1 MRAALFYCA
10 ALLGADPAFAQEVAA
25 AGAER
30 AEDAAGAAPMA
41 PATTGTLDLETVLR
55 SAQTHFPAV
64 LEAEERRRAAE
75 GRALSAEGG
84 FDTQLSTTGRARASG
99 FYDGRSLG
107 TKLEKPIAPLGATVF
122 GGYRVSGG
130 DFPIYEDYDF
140 TNRGGEVSVGVALSL
155 LRDRDID
162 ERRFR
167 RLDAALGLDAA
178 DLDLTLARVRVQHQ
192 AMRAYYDWAFA
203 RARLE
208 VFKALRDVAAARQ
221 TNLAQQVERG
231 ARAALVLTENRQN
244 VLRRDILVADAEQ
257 ALAVAAT
264 RLSLY
269 YRDADG
275 QPLTPAPTAEP
286 ETVEPPPEA
295 TPAAL
300 AQSQDALP
308 ARPDLQAL
316 RVEIARSE
324 ARLRLGRNELLPRLD
339 FSYELARDLGPI
351 GEGGA
356 SREETDNILSFRLS
370 TPIERRGARGRV
382 QTAQAEMRALE
393 LQLQRLTE
401 QISAE
406 IEALRIQLVAAER
419 LAALAKDELIQ
430 AQAMQSAETR
440 LFEGGASDFFRLNL
454 REEQTADA
462 EIRRLNAELRRALA
476 LTDLYAA
483 TLNLPALGL

>member
-1 MRAALFYCA
+1 VRAALLCWA
-10 ALLGADPAFAQEVAA
+10 ALFGAGPAWAQDAAPTQTAPPADETARPAEDPA
-25 AGAER
+25 
-30 AEDAAGAAPMA
+30 
-41 PATTGTLDLETVLR
+41 GTSILDLETVLR

-75 GRALSAEGG
+75 GRALSADGA
-84 FDTQLSTTGRARASG
+84 FDTQLSTSGRSRASG
-99 FYDGRSLG
+99 FYDGRTLG
-107 TKLEKPIAPLGATVF
+107 TKIEKPIAPLGATVF

-155 LRDRDID
+155 LRGRDID

-167 RLDAALGLDAA
+167 RLDADLGLEVA

-192 AMRAYYDWAFA
+192 AMRAYYEWAFA
-203 RARLE
+203 QARLK
-208 VFKALRDVAAARQ
+208 VFRGLRDVAAARQ
-221 TNLAQQVERG
+221 SSLAQQVERG

-269 YRDADG
+269 YRDAEG
-275 QPLTPAPTAEP
+275 RPVTPTGAEP
-286 ETVEPPPEA
+286 QQAEPPREA

-324 ARLRLGRNELLPRLD
+324 ARLRLGRNDLLPRLD
-339 FSYELARDLGPI
+339 FRYELSRDLGPI
-351 GEGGA
+351 GEGGL
-356 SREETDNILSFRLS
+356 SREGTDNILSFRLS
-370 TPIERRGARGRV
+370 APLERREARGRV

-393 LQLQRLTE
+393 LALQRQTE
-401 QISAE
+401 QIGAE

-419 LAALAKDELIQ
+419 LAALAADEL
-430 AQAMQSAETR
+430 AQARAMQTAETR
-440 LFEGGASDFFRLNL
+440 LFDGGASDFFRLNL

-462 EIRRLNAELRRALA
+462 EIRRLNAELRRAFA

-483 TLNLPALGL
+483 TLNFSALGL